1 MSEATILVVDDELFF
16 RRLYA
21 ELLSEDGYRVETV
34 ASGEEAIDRL
44 QRGGVDLIL
53 TDMVMPGLDGLE
65 LLRLARGTENPPE
78 VILATG
84 HATLETAIQALKNGA
99 RDYLIK
105 PFNPDELRHLIRT
118 CLEQRRLLDENFLL
132 KSQIR
137 LFQKGQH
144 LSSILE
150 IGRLLPQAIDT
161 HLHELGSGRGFGCLI
176 GRNGISRL
184 LGFHGLNEDQ
194 ARALTKSFPV
204 PLNDMSGMVTL
215 RAEQLTE
222 DLENLPPGLRT
233 LLLFPLRYQDQ
244 VRGVLVCCNPED
256 GDFGSIPYENLQF
269 LADQTALG
277 FENALR
283 YHGARELMYTDDLT
297 GLYNHRYMHLA
308 LEQEIRRAGRYGL
321 EFCLVFI
328 DLDYFKNINDQHGH
342 LAGSKALK
350 EVAALLR
357 KSVREVDSLFRYGG
371 DEFTALLVE
380 TDFRGATVVAE
391 RMRRMIEEHLFLAE
405 EGLNAR
411 LTATLGFACFPEHGS
426 NKKVLIDLADKAM
439 YEGKKLRN
447 VSRGAGGRPIR

>member
-1 MSEATILVVDDELFF
+1 MSEPTILVVDDELFF

-21 ELLSEDGYRVETV
+21 ELLGEDGYRVETV
-34 ASGEEAIDRL
+34 ASGDEAIDRL
-44 QRGGVDLIL
+44 QRGGVDLVL

-65 LLRLARGTENPPE
+65 LLRLARGIENPPE

-105 PFNPDELRHLIRT
+105 PFNPDELRHLVRT
-118 CLEQRRLLDENFLL
+118 CLEQRRLLDENSLL

-144 LSSILE
+144 LASILE
-150 IGRLLPQAIDT
+150 IGRLIPQALDT
-161 HLHELGSGRGFGCLI
+161 MLHELGSGRGFGCLL
-176 GRNGISRL
+176 GKNGVSRL
-184 LGFHGLNEDQ
+184 LGLHGITEAE
-194 ARALTKSFPV
+194 ARTLTRSFPD
-204 PLNDMSGMVTL
+204 PMNNLTGMVTL
-215 RAEQLTE
+215 RSDQLAG
-222 DLENLPPGLRT
+222 DLANLPPGLQT
-233 LLLFPLRYQDQ
+233 FLLFPLRYQNQ
-244 VRGVLVCCNPED
+244 VRGALICCNPEGWD
-256 GDFGSIPYENLQF
+256 YGRIPYENLQF

-321 EFCLVFI
+321 EFCLIFI
-328 DLDYFKNINDQHGH
+328 DLDFFKNINDRHGH
-342 LAGSKALK
+342 LAGSKALR
-350 EVAALLR
+350 EVAGVLR

-371 DEFTALLVE
+371 DEFTALLIE
-380 TDFRGATVVAE
+380 TDFRGASIVAE
-391 RMRRMIEEHLFLAE
+391 RMRRTLEEHVFLAE

-426 NKKVLIDLADKAM
+426 NKKALIDLADKAM
-439 YEGKKLRN
+439 YEGKKQRN
-447 VSRGAGGRPIR
+447 VIQGAGGKPGR